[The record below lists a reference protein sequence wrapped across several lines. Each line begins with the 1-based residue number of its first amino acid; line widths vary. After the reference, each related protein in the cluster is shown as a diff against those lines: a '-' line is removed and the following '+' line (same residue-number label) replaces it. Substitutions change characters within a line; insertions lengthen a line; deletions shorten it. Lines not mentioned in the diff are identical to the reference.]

1 MPQINKR
8 AMKGQRRRKIKNEQN
23 VSDLEGT
30 GDQQQIMRIASQG
43 GPINNNSEK
52 DINGQKYT
60 RSEQR
65 IDVNSVEG
73 ERSLDPDHEPRKEG
87 SGVKQMK

>member
-1 MPQINKR
+1 
-8 AMKGQRRRKIKNEQN
+8 
-23 VSDLEGT
+23 
-30 GDQQQIMRIASQG
+30 MRIASQG

-65 IDVNSVEG
+65 VDVNSVEG

-87 SGVKQMK
+87 SGIKQMK